1 MPGPHVFELF
11 KCISKFS
18 QTFIDE
24 VCQKVVSGLFMFKKL
39 STTLNNY
46 YTILVSY

>member
-1 MPGPHVFELF
+1 MFELF
-11 KCISKFS
+11 KCISEFS
-18 QTFIDE
+18 ENFIDQ